1 MQINNFKKLQ
11 EEEEQLY
18 REQHEQRV
26 KSGLVG
32 SLSAFRLV
40 GQMIDMYLPKIF
52 SLFVIAAGGRVH
64 HTPPARNTTTP
75 PSQIINDDN
84 KDRRP
89 GASTEGPIIR

>member
-11 EEEEQLY
+11 EEEEEIY
-18 REQHEQRV
+18 AERHEQRV

-52 SLFVIAAGGRVH
+52 SLFVIAAGGRAQ
-64 HTPPARNTTTP
+64 HTPPRRHTTTP
-75 PSQIINDDN
+75 PSQIINNDN
-84 KDRRP
+84 KERGP
-89 GASTEGPIIR
+89 GTSGEEPIIR